1 MLAVISAFTRG
12 EDLQTPGATSF
23 LASLELGQICMRVS
37 WCVLGAV
44 HQKARETC
52 LCVSICWKSP
62 NSSKL
67 AEICQVVPFSLIAGH
82 WQVRVLLITILITNT
97 RF

>member
-1 MLAVISAFTRG
+1 MLAVISAFTKG

-23 LASLELGQICMRVS
+23 LASFELGRICMRVS
-37 WCVLGAV
+37 WCVMGAV

-67 AEICQVVPFSLIAGH
+67 AEICQVVPFSLVAGH
-82 WQVRVLLITILITNT
+82 
-97 RF
+97 

>member
-23 LASLELGQICMRVS
+23 LASLELGRICMRVS

-52 LCVSICWKSP
+52 LCVPFVGSYRTVVNWLKSVRW
-62 NSSKL
+62 S
-67 AEICQVVPFSLIAGH
+67 PFL
-82 WQVRVLLITILITNT
+82 
-97 RF
+97 